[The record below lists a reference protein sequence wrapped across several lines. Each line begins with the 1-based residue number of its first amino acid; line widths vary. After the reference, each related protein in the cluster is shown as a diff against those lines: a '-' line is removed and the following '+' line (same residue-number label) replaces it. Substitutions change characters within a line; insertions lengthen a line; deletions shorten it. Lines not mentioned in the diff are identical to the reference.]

1 MKVNALQRE
10 VEEDMKINRHLVA
23 DYLIIATFIISG
35 LSLIAVYT
43 KSYIAEAHM
52 AHALPLSLVIGF
64 TAIALAIN
72 NKKRPSN

>member
-1 MKVNALQRE
+1 M
-10 VEEDMKINRHLVA
+10 EEELKINRNLVV
-23 DYLIIATFIISG
+23 DYLLIATFIISG
-35 LSLIAVYT
+35 LSLLAVYT
-43 KSYIAEAHM
+43 KRSYIAEAQM